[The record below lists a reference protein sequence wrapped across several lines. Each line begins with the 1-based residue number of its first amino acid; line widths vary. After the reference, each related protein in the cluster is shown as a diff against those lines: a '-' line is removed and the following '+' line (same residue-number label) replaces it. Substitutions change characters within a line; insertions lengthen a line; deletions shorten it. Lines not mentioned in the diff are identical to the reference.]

1 MSEASEK
8 QQKKQED
15 PPKEQRTERE
25 IPLDTRLLSEAVIEL
40 NISRKNV
47 GIYPPGHV
55 QITKSIDRAYGILQ
69 KMFEIRDEM
78 TLGVAKDTLLVGNDY
93 LDQKNPVY
101 RDFALSMNQ
110 QGIAAVTF
118 MRGLDKEELER
129 FHRILTTKPDDIRT
143 SGGIEKVISDATIH
157 HIKILAID
165 YSSFHVTE
173 EQEISRT
180 EAKGEEQTSA
190 DVWQDFVSHL
200 SAGTLAAPGQGISI
214 SEAEQIDPAE
224 LARLLNERKL
234 DAGAAMESYDQ
245 IISTYVRG
253 AAEKK
258 QLTKEQSNTLARM
271 NALLKNLHPEL
282 RKQFLSVAFRR
293 VSSRTNA
300 PSDAAE
306 VLGGF
311 TDDIV
316 LEMIEQASAEGR
328 EISPT
333 LARLVNKLTQ
343 SQHDAALGQRDD
355 TKSQPS
361 KGFVTPDVLP
371 EHMQKLFGRE
381 KYEEYVS
388 DEYQAMLKQ
397 LSEGVAA
404 SVEPFPL
411 DDYLKTLEDD
421 RIDFQIGRALLAFLE
436 ENIDEEDYREFAQKL
451 VAIMPQFLESGNF
464 ELLWDIFETLRRH
477 AAEKPVKGIRD
488 IAEESRKFFT
498 SPDFIVQALKAF
510 EMWMRDKGQEAV
522 GLIQALGPDT
532 IPGLLDI
539 FSNDESLGGR
549 RVLFNLLC
557 LFGEPAVREAHKRL
571 RDPRA
576 YYVRNLLILIRRAG
590 TGSSI
595 PYVKPLL
602 QHQDPRVKIEAISTL
617 LKFKDPGAVA
627 LLRTAIHDKDPDFA
641 AQAVALAGQYR
652 IADVTED
659 VLSKLKRVILFET
672 DYSENEEIIRALG
685 NIGDRRAVP
694 DLEKLARASWSLY
707 PQSLLRMKET
717 IYGSLAR
724 YPRESVG
731 RLIKIGEKLNSDA
744 IRRICRQLAEKQ

>member
-1 MSEASEK
+1 
-8 QQKKQED
+8 
-15 PPKEQRTERE
+15 
-25 IPLDTRLLSEAVIEL
+25 
-40 NISRKNV
+40 
-47 GIYPPGHV
+47 
-55 QITKSIDRAYGILQ
+55 
-69 KMFEIRDEM
+69 
-78 TLGVAKDTLLVGNDY
+78 
-93 LDQKNPVY
+93 
-101 RDFALSMNQ
+101 
-110 QGIAAVTF
+110 
-118 MRGLDKEELER
+118 
-129 FHRILTTKPDDIRT
+129 
-143 SGGIEKVISDATIH
+143 
-157 HIKILAID
+157 
-165 YSSFHVTE
+165 
-173 EQEISRT
+173 
-180 EAKGEEQTSA
+180 
-190 DVWQDFVSHL
+190 
-200 SAGTLAAPGQGISI
+200 
-214 SEAEQIDPAE
+214 
-224 LARLLNERKL
+224 
-234 DAGAAMESYDQ
+234 
-245 IISTYVRG
+245 
-253 AAEKK
+253 
-258 QLTKEQSNTLARM
+258 
-271 NALLKNLHPEL
+271 
-282 RKQFLSVAFRR
+282 
-293 VSSRTNA
+293 
-300 PSDAAE
+300 
-306 VLGGF
+306 
-311 TDDIV
+311 
-316 LEMIEQASAEGR
+316 
-328 EISPT
+328 
-333 LARLVNKLTQ
+333 
-343 SQHDAALGQRDD
+343 
-355 TKSQPS
+355 
-361 KGFVTPDVLP
+361 
-371 EHMQKLFGRE
+371 
-381 KYEEYVS
+381 
-388 DEYQAMLKQ
+388 
-397 LSEGVAA
+397 
-404 SVEPFPL
+404 
-411 DDYLKTLEDD
+411 
-421 RIDFQIGRALLAFLE
+421 
-436 ENIDEEDYREFAQKL
+436 
-451 VAIMPQFLESGNF
+451 MPQFLESGNF